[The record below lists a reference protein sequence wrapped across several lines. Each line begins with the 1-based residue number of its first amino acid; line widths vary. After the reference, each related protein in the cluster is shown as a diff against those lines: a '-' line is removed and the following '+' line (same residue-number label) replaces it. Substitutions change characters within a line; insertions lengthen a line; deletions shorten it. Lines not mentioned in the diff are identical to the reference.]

1 MLILGIVNLTIP
13 FFIEKNKIYLK
24 IYLNKNRKKWYNIAI
39 VSLWWTGLMMRQ
51 ILDITF
57 VRICVMRRNYNSKF
71 NELTPMGW
79 VVVGG
84 AIVVFILLVVVGVML
99 LRIL

>member
-1 MLILGIVNLTIP
+1 
-13 FFIEKNKIYLK
+13 
-24 IYLNKNRKKWYNIAI
+24 
-39 VSLWWTGLMMRQ
+39 MRQ

-57 VRICVMRRNYNSKF
+57 VKNCVMRRNYNSKF

-79 VVVGG
+79 AVVGG
-84 AIVVFILLVVVGVML
+84 TIVVFILLIVVGVML

>member
-1 MLILGIVNLTIP
+1 M
-13 FFIEKNKIYLK
+13 FCFH
-24 IYLNKNRKKWYNIAI
+24 
-39 VSLWWTGLMMRQ
+39 MRQ
-51 ILDITF
+51 ILDIAF

-84 AIVVFILLVVVGVML
+84 AIVVFILLMIAGIMIV
-99 LRIL
+99 RIYV

>member
-1 MLILGIVNLTIP
+1 
-13 FFIEKNKIYLK
+13 
-24 IYLNKNRKKWYNIAI
+24 
-39 VSLWWTGLMMRQ
+39 MMRQ
-51 ILDITF
+51 ILDIAF

-84 AIVVFILLVVVGVML
+84 AVIVFILLIIAGTIIVKSYL
-99 LRIL
+99 

>member
-1 MLILGIVNLTIP
+1 MAVP

-24 IYLNKNRKKWYNIAI
+24 IYLNKKGEKWYNIDI
-39 VSLWWTGLMMRQ
+39 VSPWWTGLMMRQ
-51 ILDITF
+51 LLDITF

-84 AIVVFILLVVVGVML
+84 AIVVFILLMIVGIMIV
-99 LRIL
+99 RIYV

>member
-1 MLILGIVNLTIP
+1 
-13 FFIEKNKIYLK
+13 
-24 IYLNKNRKKWYNIAI
+24 
-39 VSLWWTGLMMRQ
+39 MMRQ

-84 AIVVFILLVVVGVML
+84 AIVVFILLIAVIL
-99 LRIL
+99 LIRSR